1 MKILYI
7 ECSMGVAGDM
17 LMGALYELLNDEDR
31 KKFTDKMNSLGIE
44 GLHIEAVPSAKCGIS
59 GTHMNVTI
67 DGHEE
72 LEFHHSEH
80 HDHSEHHH
88 HHGASMH
95 DIRHVIDAAGI
106 SETVKKNAVE
116 VYERIAQAESRVHGK
131 SVDEIHFHEVGSKDA
146 MADVIGCCMLIDIIG
161 ADRIVVSP
169 VTTGFGNVR
178 CAHGILPVPAPATA
192 LILNGVPLRAG
203 SIEGELCTPTGAALV
218 KHYAD
223 EFGNM
228 PQMTVSRIGY
238 GMGTK
243 DFAAANCVRVFVGNE
258 TGEADAYRQESD
270 DSDSTVDIQDT
281 QTAKTIV
288 QLCCNIDD
296 MTAEELGYAT
306 ELLMDEGALD
316 VYTTAIGMKKSR
328 PGTLLTVMCR
338 EEDRERIAGL
348 IFRNT
353 TTLGMR
359 VYHCERMILERS
371 EKTLHTE
378 FGDVRC
384 KEASGYGV
392 SRSKL
397 EYDDVRKLAKSSGHS
412 IREIRDIIENME
424 E

>member
-17 LMGALYELLNDEDR
+17 LMGALYELLNYEDR

-44 GLHIEAVPSAKCGIS
+44 GLHVEAVPSVKCGIN

-72 LEFHHSEH
+72 LESH
-80 HDHSEHHH
+80 HSEHHH

-116 VYERIAQAESRVHGK
+116 VYECIAQAESRVHGK
-131 SVDEIHFHEVGSKDA
+131 SADEIHFHEVGSKDA

-192 LILNGVPLRAG
+192 LILNDVPLRAG

-243 DFAAANCVRVFVGNE
+243 DFAAANCVRVFLG
-258 TGEADAYRQESD
+258 T
-270 DSDSTVDIQDT
+270 QDT
-281 QTAKTIV
+281 RTAKTIV

-296 MTAEELGYAT
+296 MTAEELGYAA

-392 SRSKL
+392 VRSKL
-397 EYDDVRKLAKSSGHS
+397 EYDDVRSLAKSSGRS
-412 IREIRDIIENME
+412 IREICDIIENME
-424 E
+424 D

>member
-44 GLHIEAVPSAKCGIS
+44 GLHVEAVPSVKCGIN
-59 GTHMNVTI
+59 GTHMNVTV

-72 LEFHHSEH
+72 LESH
-80 HDHSEHHH
+80 HSEHHH

-106 SETVKKNAVE
+106 SENVKKNAVE
-116 VYERIAQAESRVHGK
+116 VYECIAQAESRVHGK
-131 SVDEIHFHEVGSKDA
+131 SADEIHFHEVGSKDA

-192 LILNGVPLRAG
+192 LILNDVPLRAG

-243 DFAAANCVRVFVGNE
+243 DFAAANCVRVFVG
-258 TGEADAYRQESD
+258 
-270 DSDSTVDIQDT
+270 IQAT
-281 QTAKTIV
+281 RTAKTIV

-296 MTAEELGYAT
+296 MTAEELGYAA

-338 EEDRERIAGL
+338 EGDRERIAGL

-392 SRSKL
+392 VRSKL
-397 EYDDVRKLAKSSGHS
+397 EYDDVRRLAKSSGRS

-424 E
+424 D

>member
-44 GLHIEAVPSAKCGIS
+44 GLHVEAVPSVKCGIN
-59 GTHMNVTI
+59 GTHMNVTV

-72 LEFHHSEH
+72 LESH
-80 HDHSEHHH
+80 HSEHHH

-106 SETVKKNAVE
+106 SGNVKKNAVE
-116 VYERIAQAESRVHGK
+116 VYECIAQAESRVHGK
-131 SVDEIHFHEVGSKDA
+131 SADEIHFHEVGSKDA

-192 LILNGVPLRAG
+192 LILNDVPLRAG

-243 DFAAANCVRVFVGNE
+243 DFAAANCVRVFVG
-258 TGEADAYRQESD
+258 
-270 DSDSTVDIQDT
+270 IQAT
-281 QTAKTIV
+281 RTAKTIV

-296 MTAEELGYAT
+296 MTAEELGYAA

-371 EKTLHTE
+371 EKILHTE

-392 SRSKL
+392 VRSKL
-397 EYDDVRKLAKSSGHS
+397 EYDDVRRLAKSSGRS

-424 E
+424 D

>member
-44 GLHIEAVPSAKCGIS
+44 GLHVEAVPSVKCGIN
-59 GTHMNVTI
+59 GTHMNVTV

-72 LEFHHSEH
+72 LESH
-80 HDHSEHHH
+80 HSEHHH

-106 SETVKKNAVE
+106 SENVKKNAVE
-116 VYERIAQAESRVHGK
+116 VYECIAQAESMVHGK
-131 SVDEIHFHEVGSKDA
+131 SADEIHFHEVGSKDA

-192 LILNGVPLRAG
+192 LILNDVPLRAG

-243 DFAAANCVRVFVGNE
+243 DFAAANCVRVFVG
-258 TGEADAYRQESD
+258 
-270 DSDSTVDIQDT
+270 IQAT
-281 QTAKTIV
+281 RTAKTIV

-296 MTAEELGYAT
+296 MTAEELGYAA

-328 PGTLLTVMCR
+328 PGTLLTVMCS

-392 SRSKL
+392 VRSKL
-397 EYDDVRKLAKSSGHS
+397 EYDDVRRLAKSSGRS

-424 E
+424 D

>member
-44 GLHIEAVPSAKCGIS
+44 GLHVEAVPSVKCGIN

-72 LEFHHSEH
+72 LESH
-80 HDHSEHHH
+80 HSEHHH

-106 SETVKKNAVE
+106 SGNVKKNAVE
-116 VYERIAQAESRVHGK
+116 VYECIAQAESRVHGK
-131 SVDEIHFHEVGSKDA
+131 SADEIHFHEVGSKDA

-192 LILNGVPLRAG
+192 LILNDVPLRAG

-243 DFAAANCVRVFVGNE
+243 DFAAANCVRVFVG
-258 TGEADAYRQESD
+258 
-270 DSDSTVDIQDT
+270 IQAT
-281 QTAKTIV
+281 RTAKTIV

-296 MTAEELGYAT
+296 MTAEELGYAA

-392 SRSKL
+392 VRSKL
-397 EYDDVRKLAKSSGHS
+397 EYDDVIRLAKSSGRS

-424 E
+424 D

>member
-44 GLHIEAVPSAKCGIS
+44 GLHVEAVPSVKCGIN
-59 GTHMNVTI
+59 GTHMNVTV

-72 LEFHHSEH
+72 LEYH
-80 HDHSEHHH
+80 HSEHHH
-88 HHGASMH
+88 HHGTSMH
-95 DIRHVIDAAGI
+95 DIRHIIDAAGI
-106 SETVKKNAVE
+106 SENVKKNAVE
-116 VYERIAQAESRVHGK
+116 VYECIAQAESRVHGK
-131 SVDEIHFHEVGSKDA
+131 SADEIHFHEVGSKDA

-192 LILNGVPLRAG
+192 LILNDVPLRAG
-203 SIEGELCTPTGAALV
+203 NIEGELCTPTGAALV

-238 GMGTK
+238 GIGTK
-243 DFAAANCVRVFVGNE
+243 DFAAANCVRVFVG
-258 TGEADAYRQESD
+258 
-270 DSDSTVDIQDT
+270 IQAT
-281 QTAKTIV
+281 RTAKTIV

-296 MTAEELGYAT
+296 MTAEELGYAA

-392 SRSKL
+392 VRSKL
-397 EYDDVRKLAKSSGHS
+397 EYDDVRRLAKSSGRS

-424 E
+424 D

>member
-44 GLHIEAVPSAKCGIS
+44 GLHVEAVPSVKCGIN

-72 LEFHHSEH
+72 LESH
-80 HDHSEHHH
+80 HSEHHH

-106 SETVKKNAVE
+106 SENVKKNAVE
-116 VYERIAQAESRVHGK
+116 VYECIAQAESRVHGK
-131 SVDEIHFHEVGSKDA
+131 SADEIHFHEVGSKDA

-192 LILNGVPLRAG
+192 LILNDVPLRAG

-218 KHYAD
+218 KHYAE

-243 DFAAANCVRVFVGNE
+243 DFAAANCVRVFVG
-258 TGEADAYRQESD
+258 
-270 DSDSTVDIQDT
+270 IQAT
-281 QTAKTIV
+281 RTAKTIV

-296 MTAEELGYAT
+296 MTAEELGYAA

-338 EEDRERIAGL
+338 EEDMERIAGL

-392 SRSKL
+392 VRSKL
-397 EYDDVRKLAKSSGHS
+397 EYDDVRRLAKSSGRS

-424 E
+424 D

>member
-31 KKFTDKMNSLGIE
+31 KKFTDKMNLLGIE
-44 GLHIEAVPSAKCGIS
+44 GLHVEAVPSVKCGIN

-72 LEFHHSEH
+72 LESH
-80 HDHSEHHH
+80 HSEHHH

-106 SETVKKNAVE
+106 SENVKKNAVE
-116 VYERIAQAESRVHGK
+116 VYECIAQAESRVHGK
-131 SVDEIHFHEVGSKDA
+131 SADEIHFHEVGSKDA

-192 LILNGVPLRAG
+192 LILNDVPLRAG

-243 DFAAANCVRVFVGNE
+243 DFAAANCVRVFVG
-258 TGEADAYRQESD
+258 
-270 DSDSTVDIQDT
+270 IQAT
-281 QTAKTIV
+281 RTAKTIV

-296 MTAEELGYAT
+296 MTAEELGYAA
-306 ELLMDEGALD
+306 ELLIDEGALD

-392 SRSKL
+392 VRSKL
-397 EYDDVRKLAKSSGHS
+397 EYDDVRRLAKSSGRS

-424 E
+424 D

>member
-31 KKFTDKMNSLGIE
+31 KKFTDKIDSLGIE
-44 GLHIEAVPSAKCGIS
+44 GLHVEAVPSVKCGIN

-72 LEFHHSEH
+72 LESH
-80 HDHSEHHH
+80 HSEHHH

-106 SETVKKNAVE
+106 SENVKKNAVE
-116 VYERIAQAESRVHGK
+116 VYECIAQAESRVHGK
-131 SVDEIHFHEVGSKDA
+131 SADEIHFHEVGSKDA

-192 LILNGVPLRAG
+192 LILNDVPLRAG

-218 KHYAD
+218 KHFAD

-243 DFAAANCVRVFVGNE
+243 DFAAANCVRVFVG
-258 TGEADAYRQESD
+258 
-270 DSDSTVDIQDT
+270 IQAT
-281 QTAKTIV
+281 RTAKTIV

-296 MTAEELGYAT
+296 MTAEELGYAA

-338 EEDRERIAGL
+338 EEDMERIAGL

-392 SRSKL
+392 VRSKL
-397 EYDDVRKLAKSSGHS
+397 EYDDVRRLAKSSGRS

-424 E
+424 D

>member
-44 GLHIEAVPSAKCGIS
+44 GLHVEAVPSVKCGIN

-72 LEFHHSEH
+72 LESH
-80 HDHSEHHH
+80 HSEHHH

-106 SETVKKNAVE
+106 SGNVKKNAVE
-116 VYERIAQAESRVHGK
+116 VYECIAQAESRVHGK
-131 SVDEIHFHEVGSKDA
+131 SADEIHFHEVGSKDA

-192 LILNGVPLRAG
+192 LILNDVPLRAG

-243 DFAAANCVRVFVGNE
+243 DFAAANCVRVFVG
-258 TGEADAYRQESD
+258 
-270 DSDSTVDIQDT
+270 IQAT
-281 QTAKTIV
+281 RTAKTIV

-296 MTAEELGYAT
+296 MTAEELGYAA

-392 SRSKL
+392 VRSKL
-397 EYDDVRKLAKSSGHS
+397 EYDDVRRLAKSSGRS

-424 E
+424 D

>member
-1 MKILYI
+1 
-7 ECSMGVAGDM
+7 MGVAGDM

-44 GLHIEAVPSAKCGIS
+44 GLHVEAVPSVKCGIN

-72 LEFHHSEH
+72 LESHHA
-80 HDHSEHHH
+80 EHHH

-106 SETVKKNAVE
+106 SENVKKNAVE
-116 VYERIAQAESRVHGK
+116 VYECIAQAESRVHGK
-131 SVDEIHFHEVGSKDA
+131 SADEIHFHEVGSKDA

-192 LILNGVPLRAG
+192 LILNDVPLRAG

-218 KHYAD
+218 KHFAD

-243 DFAAANCVRVFVGNE
+243 DFAAANCVRVFVG
-258 TGEADAYRQESD
+258 
-270 DSDSTVDIQDT
+270 IQAT
-281 QTAKTIV
+281 RTAKTIV

-296 MTAEELGYAT
+296 MTAEELGYAA

-338 EEDRERIAGL
+338 EEDMERIAGL

-392 SRSKL
+392 VRSKL
-397 EYDDVRKLAKSSGHS
+397 EYDDVRRLAKSSGRS

-424 E
+424 D

>member
-17 LMGALYELLNDEDR
+17 MMGALYELLNDEDR

-44 GLHIEAVPSAKCGIS
+44 GLHVEAVPSVKCGIN

-72 LEFHHSEH
+72 LESN
-80 HDHSEHHH
+80 HSEHHH

-106 SETVKKNAVE
+106 SENVKKNAVE
-116 VYERIAQAESRVHGK
+116 VYECIAQAESRVHGK
-131 SVDEIHFHEVGSKDA
+131 SADEIHFHEVGSKDA
-146 MADVIGCCMLIDIIG
+146 MADVIGCCMLFDIIG

-192 LILNGVPLRAG
+192 LILNNVPLRAG

-238 GMGTK
+238 GMGAK
-243 DFAAANCVRVFVGNE
+243 DFAAANCVRVFVG
-258 TGEADAYRQESD
+258 
-270 DSDSTVDIQDT
+270 IQAT
-281 QTAKTIV
+281 RTAKTIV

-296 MTAEELGYAT
+296 MTAEELGYAA

-392 SRSKL
+392 VRSKL
-397 EYDDVRKLAKSSGHS
+397 EYDDVRRLAKSSGRS

-424 E
+424 D

>member
-44 GLHIEAVPSAKCGIS
+44 GLHVEAVPSVKCGIN

-72 LEFHHSEH
+72 LESH
-80 HDHSEHHH
+80 HSEHHH

-106 SETVKKNAVE
+106 SENVKKNAVE
-116 VYERIAQAESRVHGK
+116 VYECIAQAESRVHGK
-131 SVDEIHFHEVGSKDA
+131 SADEIHFHEVGSKDA
-146 MADVIGCCMLIDIIG
+146 MADVIGCCILIDIIG

-192 LILNGVPLRAG
+192 LILNDVPLRAG

-243 DFAAANCVRVFVGNE
+243 DFAAANCVRLFVG
-258 TGEADAYRQESD
+258 
-270 DSDSTVDIQDT
+270 IQAT
-281 QTAKTIV
+281 RTAKTIV

-296 MTAEELGYAT
+296 MTAEELGYAA

-392 SRSKL
+392 VRSKL
-397 EYDDVRKLAKSSGHS
+397 EYDDVRRLAKSSGRS

-424 E
+424 D

>member
-44 GLHIEAVPSAKCGIS
+44 GLHVEAVPSVKCGIN

-72 LEFHHSEH
+72 LESH
-80 HDHSEHHH
+80 HSEHHH

-106 SETVKKNAVE
+106 SENVKKNAVE
-116 VYERIAQAESRVHGK
+116 VYECIAQAESRVHGK
-131 SVDEIHFHEVGSKDA
+131 SADEIHFHEVGSKDA

-192 LILNGVPLRAG
+192 LMLNDVPLRAG

-243 DFAAANCVRVFVGNE
+243 DFAAANCVRVFVG
-258 TGEADAYRQESD
+258 
-270 DSDSTVDIQDT
+270 IQAT
-281 QTAKTIV
+281 RTAKTIV

-296 MTAEELGYAT
+296 MTAEELGYAA

-328 PGTLLTVMCR
+328 PGTLFTVMCR

-359 VYHCERMILERS
+359 EYHCERMILERS

-392 SRSKL
+392 VRSKL
-397 EYDDVRKLAKSSGHS
+397 EYDDVRRLAKSSGRS

-424 E
+424 D

>member
-44 GLHIEAVPSAKCGIS
+44 GLHVEAVPSVKCGIN

-72 LEFHHSEH
+72 LESHHSGH
-80 HDHSEHHH
+80 HN

-106 SETVKKNAVE
+106 SENVKKNAVE
-116 VYERIAQAESRVHGK
+116 VYECIAQAESRVHGK
-131 SVDEIHFHEVGSKDA
+131 SADEIHFHEVGSKDA

-192 LILNGVPLRAG
+192 LILNDVPLRAG

-243 DFAAANCVRVFVGNE
+243 DFAAANCVRVFVG
-258 TGEADAYRQESD
+258 
-270 DSDSTVDIQDT
+270 IQAT
-281 QTAKTIV
+281 RTAKTIV

-296 MTAEELGYAT
+296 MTAEELGYAA

-328 PGTLLTVMCR
+328 PATLLTVMCR

-392 SRSKL
+392 VRSKL
-397 EYDDVRKLAKSSGHS
+397 EYDDVRRLAKSSGRS

-424 E
+424 D

>member
-1 MKILYI
+1 
-7 ECSMGVAGDM
+7 
-17 LMGALYELLNDEDR
+17 MGALYELLNDEDR
-31 KKFTDKMNSLGIE
+31 KKFTDKMNLLGIE
-44 GLHIEAVPSAKCGIS
+44 GLHVEAVPSVKCGIN

-72 LEFHHSEH
+72 LESH
-80 HDHSEHHH
+80 HSEHHH

-106 SETVKKNAVE
+106 SENVKKNAVE
-116 VYERIAQAESRVHGK
+116 VYECIAQAESRVHGK
-131 SVDEIHFHEVGSKDA
+131 SADEIHFHEVGSKDA

-192 LILNGVPLRAG
+192 LILNDVPLRAG

-243 DFAAANCVRVFVGNE
+243 DFAAANCVRVFVG
-258 TGEADAYRQESD
+258 
-270 DSDSTVDIQDT
+270 IQAT
-281 QTAKTIV
+281 RTAKIIV

-392 SRSKL
+392 VRSKL
-397 EYDDVRKLAKSSGHS
+397 EYDDVRRLAKSSGRS

-424 E
+424 D

>member
-31 KKFTDKMNSLGIE
+31 NKFTDKMNSLGIE
-44 GLHIEAVPSAKCGIS
+44 GLHVEAVPSVKCGIN
-59 GTHMNVTI
+59 GTHMNVTV

-72 LEFHHSEH
+72 LEYH
-80 HDHSEHHH
+80 HSEHHH

-106 SETVKKNAVE
+106 SENVKKNAVE
-116 VYERIAQAESRVHGK
+116 VYECIAQAESRVHGK
-131 SVDEIHFHEVGSKDA
+131 SADEIHFHEVGSKDA

-192 LILNGVPLRAG
+192 LILNDVPLRAG
-203 SIEGELCTPTGAALV
+203 NIEGELCTPTGAALV

-243 DFAAANCVRVFVGNE
+243 DFAAANCVRVFVG
-258 TGEADAYRQESD
+258 
-270 DSDSTVDIQDT
+270 IQAT
-281 QTAKTIV
+281 RTAKTIV

-296 MTAEELGYAT
+296 MTAEELGYAA

-392 SRSKL
+392 VRSKL
-397 EYDDVRKLAKSSGHS
+397 EYDDVRRLAKSSGRS

-424 E
+424 D

>member
-44 GLHIEAVPSAKCGIS
+44 GLHVEAVPSVKCGIN
-59 GTHMNVTI
+59 GTHMNVTV

-72 LEFHHSEH
+72 LESH
-80 HDHSEHHH
+80 HSEHHH

-106 SETVKKNAVE
+106 SENVKKNAVE
-116 VYERIAQAESRVHGK
+116 VYECIAQAESRVHGK
-131 SVDEIHFHEVGSKDA
+131 SADEIHFHEVGSKDA

-192 LILNGVPLRAG
+192 LILNDVPLRAG

-218 KHYAD
+218 KHCAD

-243 DFAAANCVRVFVGNE
+243 DFAAANCVRVFVG
-258 TGEADAYRQESD
+258 
-270 DSDSTVDIQDT
+270 IQAT
-281 QTAKTIV
+281 RTAKTIV

-296 MTAEELGYAT
+296 MTAEELGYAA

-392 SRSKL
+392 VRSKL
-397 EYDDVRKLAKSSGHS
+397 EYDDVRRLAKSSGRS

-424 E
+424 D

>member
-44 GLHIEAVPSAKCGIS
+44 GLHVEAVPSVKCGIN

-72 LEFHHSEH
+72 LESH
-80 HDHSEHHH
+80 HSEHHH

-106 SETVKKNAVE
+106 SENVKKNAVE
-116 VYERIAQAESRVHGK
+116 VYECIAQAESRVHGK
-131 SVDEIHFHEVGSKDA
+131 SADEIHFHEVGSKDA

-192 LILNGVPLRAG
+192 LILNDVPLRAG

-218 KHYAD
+218 KHFAD

-243 DFAAANCVRVFVGNE
+243 DFAAANCVRVFVG
-258 TGEADAYRQESD
+258 
-270 DSDSTVDIQDT
+270 IQAT
-281 QTAKTIV
+281 RTAKTIV

-296 MTAEELGYAT
+296 MTAEELGYAA

-338 EEDRERIAGL
+338 EEDMERIAGL

-392 SRSKL
+392 VRSKL
-397 EYDDVRKLAKSSGHS
+397 EYDDVRRLAKSSGRS

-424 E
+424 D

>member
-44 GLHIEAVPSAKCGIS
+44 GLHVEAVPSVKCGIN
-59 GTHMNVTI
+59 GTHMNVTV

-72 LEFHHSEH
+72 LESH
-80 HDHSEHHH
+80 HSEHHH

-106 SETVKKNAVE
+106 SENVKKNAVE
-116 VYERIAQAESRVHGK
+116 VYECIAQAESMVHGK
-131 SVDEIHFHEVGSKDA
+131 SADEIHFHEVGSKDA

-192 LILNGVPLRAG
+192 LILNDVPLRAG

-243 DFAAANCVRVFVGNE
+243 DFAAANCVRVFVG
-258 TGEADAYRQESD
+258 
-270 DSDSTVDIQDT
+270 IQAT
-281 QTAKTIV
+281 RTAKTIV

-296 MTAEELGYAT
+296 MTAEELGYAA

-392 SRSKL
+392 VRSKL
-397 EYDDVRKLAKSSGHS
+397 EYDDVRRLAKSSGRS

-424 E
+424 D

>member
-44 GLHIEAVPSAKCGIS
+44 GLHVEAVPSVKCGIN

-72 LEFHHSEH
+72 LESHHA
-80 HDHSEHHH
+80 EHHH

-106 SETVKKNAVE
+106 SENVKKNAVE
-116 VYERIAQAESRVHGK
+116 VYECIAQAESRVHGK
-131 SVDEIHFHEVGSKDA
+131 SADEIHFHEVGSKDA

-192 LILNGVPLRAG
+192 LILNDVPLRAG

-243 DFAAANCVRVFVGNE
+243 DFAAANCVRVFVG
-258 TGEADAYRQESD
+258 
-270 DSDSTVDIQDT
+270 IQAT
-281 QTAKTIV
+281 RTAKTIV

-296 MTAEELGYAT
+296 MTAEELGYAA

-392 SRSKL
+392 VRSKL
-397 EYDDVRKLAKSSGHS
+397 EYDDVIRLAKSSGRS

-424 E
+424 D

>member
-31 KKFTDKMNSLGIE
+31 KKFTDKMNLLGIE
-44 GLHIEAVPSAKCGIS
+44 GLHVEAVPSVKCGIN

-72 LEFHHSEH
+72 LESH
-80 HDHSEHHH
+80 HSEHHH

-106 SETVKKNAVE
+106 SENVKKNAVE
-116 VYERIAQAESRVHGK
+116 VYECIAQAESRVHGK
-131 SVDEIHFHEVGSKDA
+131 SADEIHFHEVGSKDA

-192 LILNGVPLRAG
+192 LILNDVPLRAG

-243 DFAAANCVRVFVGNE
+243 DFAAANCVRVFVG
-258 TGEADAYRQESD
+258 
-270 DSDSTVDIQDT
+270 IQAT
-281 QTAKTIV
+281 RTAKIIV

-338 EEDRERIAGL
+338 EEDR
-348 IFRNT
+348 
-353 TTLGMR
+353 
-359 VYHCERMILERS
+359 
-371 EKTLHTE
+371 LH
-378 FGDVRC
+378 F
-384 KEASGYGV
+384 
-392 SRSKL
+392 
-397 EYDDVRKLAKSSGHS
+397 
-412 IREIRDIIENME
+412 
-424 E
+424 

>member
-1 MKILYI
+1 MRILYI

-44 GLHIEAVPSAKCGIS
+44 GLHVEAVPSVKCGIN
-59 GTHMNVTI
+59 GTHMNVTV

-72 LEFHHSEH
+72 LESH
-80 HDHSEHHH
+80 HSEHHH

-106 SETVKKNAVE
+106 SENVKKNAVE
-116 VYERIAQAESRVHGK
+116 VYECIAQAESRVHGK
-131 SVDEIHFHEVGSKDA
+131 SADEIHFHEVGSKDA

-192 LILNGVPLRAG
+192 LILNDVPLRAG
-203 SIEGELCTPTGAALV
+203 NIEGELCTPTGAALV

-243 DFAAANCVRVFVGNE
+243 DFAAANCVRVFVG
-258 TGEADAYRQESD
+258 
-270 DSDSTVDIQDT
+270 IQAT
-281 QTAKTIV
+281 RTAKTIV

-296 MTAEELGYAT
+296 MTAEELGYAA

-392 SRSKL
+392 VRSKL
-397 EYDDVRKLAKSSGHS
+397 EYDDVRRLAKSSGRS

-424 E
+424 D

>member
-44 GLHIEAVPSAKCGIS
+44 GLHVEAVPSVKCGIN

-72 LEFHHSEH
+72 LESHHSG
-80 HDHSEHHH
+80 HHH

-106 SETVKKNAVE
+106 SENVKKNAVE
-116 VYERIAQAESRVHGK
+116 VYECIAQAESRVHGK
-131 SVDEIHFHEVGSKDA
+131 SADEIHFHEVGSKDA

-192 LILNGVPLRAG
+192 LILNDVPLRAG

-243 DFAAANCVRVFVGNE
+243 DFAAANCVRVFVG
-258 TGEADAYRQESD
+258 
-270 DSDSTVDIQDT
+270 IQAT
-281 QTAKTIV
+281 RTAKMIV

-392 SRSKL
+392 VRSKL
-397 EYDDVRKLAKSSGHS
+397 EYDDVRRLAKSSGRS

-424 E
+424 D

>member
-44 GLHIEAVPSAKCGIS
+44 GLHVEAVPSVKCGIN
-59 GTHMNVTI
+59 GTHMNVTV

-72 LEFHHSEH
+72 LESH
-80 HDHSEHHH
+80 HSEHHH

-106 SETVKKNAVE
+106 SGNVKKNAVE
-116 VYERIAQAESRVHGK
+116 VYECIAQAESRVHGK
-131 SVDEIHFHEVGSKDA
+131 SADEIHFHEVGSKDA

-192 LILNGVPLRAG
+192 LILNDVPLRAG

-243 DFAAANCVRVFVGNE
+243 DFAAANCVRVFVG
-258 TGEADAYRQESD
+258 
-270 DSDSTVDIQDT
+270 IQAT
-281 QTAKTIV
+281 RTAKTIV

-296 MTAEELGYAT
+296 MTAEELGYAA

-328 PGTLLTVMCR
+328 TGTLLTVMCR

-392 SRSKL
+392 VRSKL
-397 EYDDVRKLAKSSGHS
+397 EYDDVRRLAKSSGRS

-424 E
+424 D

>member
-31 KKFTDKMNSLGIE
+31 KKFTDKMDSLGIE
-44 GLHIEAVPSAKCGIS
+44 GLHVEAVPSVKCGIN

-72 LEFHHSEH
+72 LESH
-80 HDHSEHHH
+80 HSEHHH

-106 SETVKKNAVE
+106 SENVKKNAVE
-116 VYERIAQAESRVHGK
+116 VYECIAQAESRVHGK
-131 SVDEIHFHEVGSKDA
+131 SADEIHFHEVGSKDA
-146 MADVIGCCMLIDIIG
+146 MADVLVSCMLIDSIG
-161 ADRIVVSP
+161 ADSLVVSP

-192 LILNGVPLRAG
+192 LILNDVPLRAG

-218 KHYAD
+218 KHFAD

-243 DFAAANCVRVFVGNE
+243 DFAAANCVRVFVG
-258 TGEADAYRQESD
+258 
-270 DSDSTVDIQDT
+270 IQAT
-281 QTAKTIV
+281 RTAKTIV

-296 MTAEELGYAT
+296 MTAEELGYAA

-338 EEDRERIAGL
+338 EEDMERIAGL

-359 VYHCERMILERS
+359 VYHCERMSLDLI

-378 FGDVRC
+378 FGVVRC

-392 SRSKL
+392 VRSKL
-397 EYDDVRKLAKSSGHS
+397 EYDDVRRLAKSSGRS

-424 E
+424 D

>member
-31 KKFTDKMNSLGIE
+31 KKFTDKMNLLGIE
-44 GLHIEAVPSAKCGIS
+44 GLHVEAVPSVKCGIN

-72 LEFHHSEH
+72 LESHHA
-80 HDHSEHHH
+80 EHHH

-95 DIRHVIDAAGI
+95 DIRHAIDAAGI
-106 SETVKKNAVE
+106 SENVKKNAVE
-116 VYERIAQAESRVHGK
+116 VYECIAQAESRVHGK
-131 SVDEIHFHEVGSKDA
+131 SADEIHFHEVGSKDA

-192 LILNGVPLRAG
+192 LILNDVPLRSG
-203 SIEGELCTPTGAALV
+203 NIEGELCTPTGAALV

-243 DFAAANCVRVFVGNE
+243 DFAAANCVRVFVG
-258 TGEADAYRQESD
+258 
-270 DSDSTVDIQDT
+270 IQAT
-281 QTAKTIV
+281 RTAKTIV

-296 MTAEELGYAT
+296 MTAEELGYAA

-353 TTLGMR
+353 ATLGMR

-392 SRSKL
+392 VRSKL
-397 EYDDVRKLAKSSGHS
+397 EYDDVRRLAKSSGRS

-424 E
+424 D

>member
-44 GLHIEAVPSAKCGIS
+44 GLHVEAVPSVKCGIN

-72 LEFHHSEH
+72 LESHHA
-80 HDHSEHHH
+80 EHHH

-106 SETVKKNAVE
+106 SGNVKKNAVE

-131 SVDEIHFHEVGSKDA
+131 SADEIHFHEVGSKDA

-192 LILNGVPLRAG
+192 LILNDVPLRAG

-243 DFAAANCVRVFVGNE
+243 DFAAANCVRVFVG
-258 TGEADAYRQESD
+258 
-270 DSDSTVDIQDT
+270 IQAT
-281 QTAKTIV
+281 RTAKTIV

-296 MTAEELGYAT
+296 MTAEELGYAV

-392 SRSKL
+392 VRSKL
-397 EYDDVRKLAKSSGHS
+397 EYDDVRRLAKSSGRS

-424 E
+424 D

>member
-31 KKFTDKMNSLGIE
+31 KKFTDKMNLLGIE
-44 GLHIEAVPSAKCGIS
+44 GLHVEAVPSVKCGIN

-72 LEFHHSEH
+72 LESH
-80 HDHSEHHH
+80 HSEHHH

-106 SETVKKNAVE
+106 SENVKKNAVE
-116 VYERIAQAESRVHGK
+116 VYECIAQAESRVHGK
-131 SVDEIHFHEVGSKDA
+131 SADEIHFHEVGSKDA

-192 LILNGVPLRAG
+192 LILNDVPLRAG

-243 DFAAANCVRVFVGNE
+243 DFAAANCVRVFVG
-258 TGEADAYRQESD
+258 
-270 DSDSTVDIQDT
+270 IQAT
-281 QTAKTIV
+281 RTAKIIV

-392 SRSKL
+392 VRSKL
-397 EYDDVRKLAKSSGHS
+397 EYDDVRRLAKSSGRS

-424 E
+424 D

>member
-44 GLHIEAVPSAKCGIS
+44 GLHVEAVPSVKCGIN
-59 GTHMNVTI
+59 GTHMNVTV

-72 LEFHHSEH
+72 LEYH
-80 HDHSEHHH
+80 HSEHHH

-106 SETVKKNAVE
+106 SGNVKKNAVE
-116 VYERIAQAESRVHGK
+116 VYECIAQAESRVHGK
-131 SVDEIHFHEVGSKDA
+131 SADEIHFHEVGSKDA

-192 LILNGVPLRAG
+192 LILNDVPLRAG

-243 DFAAANCVRVFVGNE
+243 DFAAANCVRVFVG
-258 TGEADAYRQESD
+258 
-270 DSDSTVDIQDT
+270 IQAT
-281 QTAKTIV
+281 RTAKTIV

-296 MTAEELGYAT
+296 MTAEELGYAA

-392 SRSKL
+392 VRSKL
-397 EYDDVRKLAKSSGHS
+397 EYDDVRRLAKSSGRS

-424 E
+424 D

>member
-44 GLHIEAVPSAKCGIS
+44 GLHVEAVPSVKCGIN

-72 LEFHHSEH
+72 LESH
-80 HDHSEHHH
+80 HSEHHH

-106 SETVKKNAVE
+106 SENVKKNAVE
-116 VYERIAQAESRVHGK
+116 VYECIAQAESRVHGK
-131 SVDEIHFHEVGSKDA
+131 SADEIHFHEVGSKDA
-146 MADVIGCCMLIDIIG
+146 MADVIGCCILIDIIG

-192 LILNGVPLRAG
+192 LILNDVPLRAG

-243 DFAAANCVRVFVGNE
+243 DFAAANCVRVFVG
-258 TGEADAYRQESD
+258 
-270 DSDSTVDIQDT
+270 IQAT
-281 QTAKTIV
+281 RTAKTIV

-296 MTAEELGYAT
+296 MTAEELGYAA
-306 ELLMDEGALD
+306 ELLIDEGALD

-371 EKTLHTE
+371 EKSLHTG

-384 KEASGYGV
+384 RDARGSGV
-392 SRSKL
+392 VRSHR
-397 EYDDVRKLAKSSGHS
+397 ESDDVRRLAKSSGRS

-424 E
+424 D